1 MEEEKVVKKF
11 SLVKLVLALLIMYII
26 GFLCYKVAISR
37 ITNIYIKNNNILTDQ
52 EVIDASGLRNYPSF
66 ILTTNYSIKNKLLK
80 NDLVKKVKVK
90 KGLWGKV
97 YIDIEEYKPLF
108 IYEDKAILDN
118 KNEVDLDISLPILVN
133 KVDDDILDKLISKY
147 ESINDEIKL
156 MISEIKYDPND
167 IDKERFLFTMSDGNY
182 VYITLYKLSSIDEYL
197 KITSTLKDKKGI
209 LYLDSGNYFEVFK

>member
-11 SLVKLVLALLIMYII
+11 SFVKLLLVLLIMYVI
-26 GFLCYKVAISR
+26 GYFGYKVAISR

-80 NDLVKKVKVK
+80 NNLVKKVKVK

-108 IYEDKAILDN
+108 IYEDKVILDN

-133 KVDDDILDKLISKY
+133 KVDDEILDKLISKY
-147 ESINDEIKL
+147 ESVNDEIKL
-156 MISEIKYDPND
+156 MISEIRYDPND